1 MYKYDRKRILFVV
14 LPYLALELILFT
26 NPFTNSYFS
35 LDGNFVSTR
44 GYGLYIA
51 YLVSFIYILNSAFV
65 LIKYWT
71 YVNKIKIFA
80 VSSPPL
86 GGIRDIRETLEK
98 IKQTAS
104 EEDPHPSGQLN
115 LRTIL
120 GGDLLTT
127 EVVRSQ
133 IWLFVLIVAFSIVY
147 VAFRYQ
153 CQQDMI
159 AIDKLEQ
166 RLTDAKYKALSSSST
181 LTEKCRESHVLE
193 ILKQNQDSLLHQADQ
208 PPYII
213 EVPE

>member
-1 MYKYDRKRILFVV
+1 MTEEDNIQEIT
-14 LPYLALELILFT
+14 LE
-26 NPFTNSYFS
+26 
-35 LDGNFVSTR
+35 VSDQQEKPE
-44 GYGLYIA
+44 A
-51 YLVSFIYILNSAFV
+51 EEVPE
-65 LIKYWT
+65 K
-71 YVNKIKIFA
+71 KIK
-80 VSSPPL
+80 
-86 GGIRDIRETLEK
+86 ETIQK
-98 IKQTAS
+98 IKASAS
-104 EEDPHPSGQLN
+104 EEDPRPSSQLN

-127 EVVRSQ
+127 EFVRSQ
-133 IWLFVLIVAFSIVY
+133 IWLFVLIVCFSIVY

-159 AIDKLEQ
+159 AIDKLEKE
-166 RLTDAKYKALSSSST
+166 LKDAKYKALSSSST